1 MFTQEQTA
9 VSLRATQLLEPVLRA
24 TVIMDQ
30 EQLNAVNPSNLRP
43 MFTQEQIAVSLRAT
57 QLLELVFKSPVRSGL
72 LPLRGIDRDRDQST
86 IIRDRQKTGPDR
98 KKPRSVVFCGLLTG
112 LRS

>member
-1 MFTQEQTA
+1 MMFVSIVVIRFTFLA
-9 VSLRATQLLEPVLRA
+9 VGAL
-24 TVIMDQ
+24 
-30 EQLNAVNPSNLRP
+30 
-43 MFTQEQIAVSLRAT
+43 VSKFLAIST
-57 QLLELVFKSPVRSGL
+57 LVFKSPVRSGL

-98 KKPRSVVFCGLLTG
+98 KKPQSAVFCGLLTG